1 MPANSIDL
9 RKIMSR
15 FKLAV
20 ATRHFGQPIKRAI
33 KTAAQIGARGVQLD
47 VQNEISPVSF
57 GASGERQFRKLLEEF
72 NLSVASLRLPARRT
86 LVDPEFL
93 DERVSQIRS
102 ALEFAWR
109 MKAPCLIIHPGT
121 IQSTDSS
128 NFPMICEVL
137 NDLARHAS
145 HIGTDLCLACEK
157 NSSAVIRELISNV
170 TTGFVGIDFDTAEM
184 VYTRQDPEKTIRELY
199 TWIKSYRLRD
209 AVREMDG
216 EGSEVALGKGMVVWD
231 HFLPLVLETGYQG
244 WLTVDRTQGE
254 SKLEDCRSGISYLN
268 SLLP

>member
-1 MPANSIDL
+1 
-9 RKIMSR
+9 MSR

-20 ATRHFGQPIKRAI
+20 ATRTFGQPVKRAI

-47 VQNEISPVSF
+47 VQNEITPASF

-121 IQSTDSS
+121 IQSTDNS

-145 HIGTDLCLACEK
+145 HIGTDLCIACER
-157 NSSAVIRELISNV
+157 NSSAVIRELLSHV
-170 TTGFVGIDFDTAEM
+170 TAGFIGIDFDTAEM

-199 TWIKSYRLRD
+199 SWIKSYRLRD

-216 EGSEVALGKGMVVWD
+216 EGSEVPLGKGMVMWD
-231 HFLPLVLETGYQG
+231 QFLPLVLETGYQG

-254 SKLEDCRSGISYLN
+254 RKLEDCRSGISYLN